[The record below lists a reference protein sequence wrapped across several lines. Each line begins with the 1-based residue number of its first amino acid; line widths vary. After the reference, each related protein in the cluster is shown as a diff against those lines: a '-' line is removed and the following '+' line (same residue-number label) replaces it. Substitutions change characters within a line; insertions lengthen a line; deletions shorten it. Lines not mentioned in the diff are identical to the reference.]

1 MSADPKIL
9 RTLDNDIEA
18 DQDSWSDLPDGFFLG
33 IKARRFSASVVG
45 NGTTA
50 TAVTTFDHGF
60 ITSDSVIISGVAP
73 SGFNG
78 THTITKTN
86 DTTFTF
92 PSTVNASATVQGL
105 IELGPPEYQLALDD
119 SGNQLLVQ

>member
-9 RTLDNDIEA
+9 RTLDTDIEA
-18 DQDSWSDLPDGFFLG
+18 DQNSWASLPDGLFLG
-33 IKARRFSASVVG
+33 IKARRFSSSLVG

-50 TAVTTFDHGF
+50 TVVTTFDHGF
-60 ITSDSVIISGVAP
+60 STGNSVIISGVSP

-78 THTITKTN
+78 THTITRTN
-86 DTTFTF
+86 DTTFTI
-92 PSTVNASATVQGL
+92 PSTVNATATVQGL

>member
-1 MSADPKIL
+1 MSANPKIL
-9 RTLDNDIEA
+9 RTLDTALET
-18 DQDSWSDLPDGFFLG
+18 DQNSWSTLPDGYLLN
-33 IKARRFSASVVG
+33 IKARRFSVSIVG

-50 TAVTTFDHGF
+50 TVVTTFDHGF
-60 ITSDSVIISGVAP
+60 VTSDSVVISGVSP
-73 SGFNG
+73 GGFNG

-92 PSTVNASATVQGL
+92 PSTVNATATIQGL
-105 IELGPPEYQLALDD
+105 IELGPPEYELLLDD